1 MTGKE
6 MNSYTLN
13 VKSSPR
19 NILLLSALL
28 LVFQDQKI
36 NQLSDE
42 ISRLRSIEMDSFRKD
57 QQVQQL
63 QQKLKELESR
73 TKTQQPVQNG
83 GPQLTYRVDSPHHR
97 SQQQSPVVSGPQIQQ
112 QQQAAMGGAP
122 VQQQGPIVM
131 GGDPEMTA
139 KLLQLETEVAEKK
152 QEIEQLKEQVC
163 DFFSLH
169 TIY

>member
-1 MTGKE
+1 
-6 MNSYTLN
+6 
-13 VKSSPR
+13 
-19 NILLLSALL
+19 
-28 LVFQDQKI
+28 
-36 NQLSDE
+36 
-42 ISRLRSIEMDSFRKD
+42 MDSFRKD

-83 GPQLTYRVDSPHHR
+83 GPQLTYRVDSPHR

-112 QQQAAMGGAP
+112 QAAMGAAP
-122 VQQQGPIVM
+122 VQQQGPMVM

-163 DFFSLH
+163 VFFSFN
-169 TIY
+169 II